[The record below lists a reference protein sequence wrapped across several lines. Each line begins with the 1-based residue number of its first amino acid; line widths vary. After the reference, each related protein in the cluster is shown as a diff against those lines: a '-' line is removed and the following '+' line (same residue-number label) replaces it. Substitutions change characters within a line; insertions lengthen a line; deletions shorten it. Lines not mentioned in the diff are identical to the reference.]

1 MNNLKLVNLIILT
14 VIGMLAGCK
23 KDDASSTQANYYV
36 KYTVVSNS
44 APYIGVKLKTNIN
57 NESNLIAERLIGT
70 GNWEYIVGPVNKD
83 FKASLSVVK
92 DGWTGQVENHLKIN
106 LSNLK
111 INYPKEKLFKF
122 WKLKQEKE
130 KVKLRSKRSKAL
142 PYLNNSRTALSTINF
157 SPEEMEAP

>member
-23 KDDASSTQANYYV
+23 KDDATSTQANYYV

-57 NESNLIAERLIGT
+57 NESNLIVERLIGT

-106 LSNLK
+106 LSIAVSKDNA
-111 INYPKEKLFKF
+111 PFVT
-122 WKLKQEKE
+122 
-130 KVKLRSKRSKAL
+130 KVFDDSDL
-142 PYLNNSRTALSTINF
+142 PRAYASLDYSIQ
-157 SPEEMEAP
+157 

>member
-44 APYIGVKLKTNIN
+44 APYIGVKMKTNIN
-57 NESNLIAERLIGT
+57 NESNLIVERLIGT

-106 LSNLK
+106 LSIAVSKDNA
-111 INYPKEKLFKF
+111 PFVT
-122 WKLKQEKE
+122 
-130 KVKLRSKRSKAL
+130 KVFDDSDL
-142 PYLNNSRTALSTINF
+142 PRAYASLDYSIL
-157 SPEEMEAP
+157 

>member
-23 KDDASSTQANYYV
+23 KDDATSTQANYYV

-57 NESNLIAERLIGT
+57 NESNLIVERLIGT

-106 LSNLK
+106 LSIAVSKDNA
-111 INYPKEKLFKF
+111 PFVT
-122 WKLKQEKE
+122 
-130 KVKLRSKRSKAL
+130 KVFDDSDL
-142 PYLNNSRTALSTINF
+142 PRAYASLDYSIL
-157 SPEEMEAP
+157 

>member
-57 NESNLIAERLIGT
+57 NESNLIVERLIGT

-106 LSNLK
+106 LSIAVSKDNA
-111 INYPKEKLFKF
+111 PFVT
-122 WKLKQEKE
+122 
-130 KVKLRSKRSKAL
+130 KVFDDSDL
-142 PYLNNSRTALSTINF
+142 PRAYASLDYSIL
-157 SPEEMEAP
+157 

>member
-23 KDDASSTQANYYV
+23 KDDATSTQANYYV

-57 NESNLIAERLIGT
+57 NESNLIVERLIST

-106 LSNLK
+106 LSIAVSKDNA
-111 INYPKEKLFKF
+111 PFVT
-122 WKLKQEKE
+122 
-130 KVKLRSKRSKAL
+130 KVFDDSDL
-142 PYLNNSRTALSTINF
+142 PRAYASLDYSIQ
-157 SPEEMEAP
+157 

>member
-57 NESNLIAERLIGT
+57 NESNLIVERLIGT

-106 LSNLK
+106 LSIAVSKDNAPFV
-111 INYPKEKLFKF
+111 I
-122 WKLKQEKE
+122 
-130 KVKLRSKRSKAL
+130 KVFDDSDL
-142 PYLNNSRTALSTINF
+142 PRAYASLDYSIL
-157 SPEEMEAP
+157 

>member
-1 MNNLKLVNLIILT
+1 MNNFKFVNLIILT
-14 VIGMLAGCK
+14 VMGMLVGCK
-23 KDDASSTQANYYV
+23 KDDPTSTQANYYV

-106 LSNLK
+106 LSIAVSKDNA
-111 INYPKEKLFKF
+111 PFVT
-122 WKLKQEKE
+122 
-130 KVKLRSKRSKAL
+130 KVFDDSDL
-142 PYLNNSRTALSTINF
+142 PRAYASLDYSIQ
-157 SPEEMEAP
+157 